1 MEIDKMPPV
10 VQSLADFDFTSTP
23 DLDEPMI
30 DDTNVSIEPID
41 NDSESASPI
50 PESLSLEPSKNQ
62 NEISDLT
69 NTLDLD
75 KLMVDDHNVSIEPMD
90 QDSKSEASKNENKT
104 HDLTNTPD
112 LDELIDDDNVKV
124 KIISGS
130 GSGSIFETRSK
141 PISNEIIATPSQ
153 KDLAISKVETGRNL
167 SEETETCQNVSET
180 IVSKRDPGS
189 KSIKIIPNSMASKE
203 LLEKLDRGQEKVETL
218 GYIDASALDLQN
230 TTKSKKAPL
239 KMICEDEFLPD
250 IELDSIEEAPDDIIA
265 NQESV
270 PTDSDQSKTVLD
282 DHDYLQWSMRSLPIM
297 PNNGIKKCISFHK
310 SMLHSVEIL

>member
-112 LDELIDDDNVKV
+112 LDELINNDNVKV

-180 IVSKRDPGS
+180 VVSIRDPGS
-189 KSIKIIPNSMASKE
+189 KSINIIPNTMASKE
-203 LLEKLDRGQEKVETL
+203 LLEKLDHGQENIETL

-230 TTKSKKAPL
+230 VGNRPTTNSENATL
-239 KMICEDEFLPD
+239 NIICEDEFLPD
-250 IELDSIEEAPDDIIA
+250 VDEAPNDLIA
-265 NQESV
+265 NEESV
-270 PTDSDQSKTVLD
+270 QNDSNQTDTSQTVMA
-282 DHDYLQWSMRSLPIM
+282 DHDYLQWSLRSLPIL
-297 PNNGIKKCISFHK
+297 PNNGI
-310 SMLHSVEIL
+310 